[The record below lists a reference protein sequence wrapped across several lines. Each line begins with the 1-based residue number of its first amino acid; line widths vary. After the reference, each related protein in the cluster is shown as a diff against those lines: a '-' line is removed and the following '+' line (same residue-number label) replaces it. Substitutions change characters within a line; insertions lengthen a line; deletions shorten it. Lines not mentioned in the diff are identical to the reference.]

1 MNDDMQ
7 VVIELYKKFDRYKD
21 NTYEE
26 LYQHILPSFQLEQYK
41 IHKDGENV
49 IAFTNWAFLSK
60 EAENR
65 YLKTTELEPGDWNSG
80 SRPWHIDTVCIG
92 NIIKVHRWTKKYF
105 TELLGLNKYVSWLRV
120 SPNGKVYR
128 QTKRFTKGHYGLVS

>member
-1 MNDDMQ
+1 M
-7 VVIELYKKFDRYKD
+7 
-21 NTYEE
+21 
-26 LYQHILPSFQLEQYK
+26 
-41 IHKDGENV
+41 

-120 SPNGKVYR
+120 SPNGEVYR
-128 QTKRFTKGHYGLVS
+128 KTKRFTKGHYGLES

>member
-7 VVIELYKKFDRYKD
+7 VVVELYKKFDRYKD

-26 LYQHILPSFQLEQYK
+26 LYQHILRSVQLEQYK
-41 IHKDGENV
+41 IHKDGEIV

-65 YLKTTELEPGDWNSG
+65 YLKTTGLEPGDWNSG
-80 SRPWHIDTVCIG
+80 NRYAPTHLQYAGADPLRKIYYIKKQSALPVLSWATG
-92 NIIKVHRWTKKYF
+92 NILVRMRH
-105 TELLGLNKYVSWLRV
+105 ELTS
-120 SPNGKVYR
+120 
-128 QTKRFTKGHYGLVS
+128 

>member
-1 MNDDMQ
+1 MQ
-7 VVIELYKKFDRYKD
+7 VVVELYKKFDRYKD

-105 TELLGLNKYVSWLRV
+105 TELLGLNKYVNWLRV

-128 QTKRFTKGHYGLVS
+128 QTKRFTKGHYGLES